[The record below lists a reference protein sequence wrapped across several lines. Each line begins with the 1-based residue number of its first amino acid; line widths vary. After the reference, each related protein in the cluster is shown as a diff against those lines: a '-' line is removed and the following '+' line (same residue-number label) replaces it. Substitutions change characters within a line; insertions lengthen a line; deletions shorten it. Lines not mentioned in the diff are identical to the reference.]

1 MARHPPPPPLLVRS
15 VSLYVFLFSIARQL
29 SWEGLLN
36 GLAGIREAETIVLLV
51 VIVVVIVVI
60 IIAEMASRS
69 VSDKR
74 IQQKCDAR
82 NKHCEKLTGFSFPWQ
97 VRACAAFADAQLL
110 KAALHMPPLLE
121 PAQLQQT

>member
-1 MARHPPPPPLLVRS
+1 MARHPPPPPLLARS
-15 VSLYVFLFSIARQL
+15 VSLYVSLLSIARQL

-36 GLAGIREAETIVLLV
+36 GLAGIREAETILLLV
-51 VIVVVIVVI
+51 VMVVVIVVI
-60 IIAEMASRS
+60 IIAEMASCT

-74 IQQKCDAR
+74 IQQKYDAR

-97 VRACAAFADAQLL
+97 VQACAAFADAQLL
-110 KAALHMPPLLE
+110 KAALQMPPLPE